1 MKNIKR
7 LILLLIVLV
16 GGWLLISE
24 ESVLHDLPEKN
35 EEHSARPEESGDLQL
50 YFSNAYLNDP
60 EVGRGDRGNIDR
72 RLADVIAGATT
83 SIDAALF
90 EIESPRIAEELV
102 KAVRRGVRIRMVL
115 EEDQITNHEVDLLRG
130 AGIPLVTDGRSA
142 RMHNKFLVIDRER
155 VWTGSMNVTD
165 NGAWKNN
172 NNGVLIR
179 SEKIAE
185 NYTAEFEEM
194 FIDRSFGARSPSRT
208 PNTLVKLGEVDI
220 YNYFAPEDDVVPK
233 ITRLIRLAK
242 REIRFMAFSFT
253 DDEIGTLLVERFHDG
268 LDVAGIVEA
277 WGASLKSSEIHRFR
291 EAGMPVLTDRNSGLM
306 HHKVMVIDRVWTI
319 LGSYNFSASAATQND
334 ENVLII
340 KSEEIARQMLEEY
353 DRVRRIGD

>member
-1 MKNIKR
+1 MRNIKGI
-7 LILLLIVLV
+7 ILATILLV
-16 GGWLLISE
+16 GGWLFLDDE
-24 ESVLHDLPEKN
+24 PDPRDLPDREPVAVRTD
-35 EEHSARPEESGDLQL
+35 EGDLLL
-50 YFSNAYLNDP
+50 YFSNAYVNDP
-60 EVGRGDRGNIDR
+60 EIGRNDRVNIDR
-72 RLADVIAGATT
+72 RLAEVIASATS

-102 KAVRRGVRIRMVL
+102 KAVRRGVAVRMVL
-115 EEDQITNHEVDLLRG
+115 EEDQITNHEVELLRG

-142 RMHNKFLVIDRER
+142 RMHNKFLVIDRQR

-194 FIDRSFGARSPSRT
+194 FVDRSFGARSPSRT
-208 PNTLVKLGEVDI
+208 PHTLVKLGAIDI

-233 ITRLIRLAK
+233 ITRLLRLAK
-242 REIRFMAFSFT
+242 SEIRFMAFSFT
-253 DDEIGTLLVERFHDG
+253 DDEIGALLVERFHDG
-268 LDVAGIVEA
+268 VDVAGIIEA
-277 WGASLKSSEIHRFR
+277 WGASLESSELHRFR
-291 EAGMPVLTDRNSGLM
+291 AVGMPVLTDRNSGLM
-306 HHKVMVIDRVWTI
+306 HHKVMVIDSTWTI
-319 LGSYNFSASAATQND
+319 LGSYNFSRSAAERND

-340 KSEEIARQMLEEY
+340 KSRDVARQMLDEY
-353 DRVRRIGD
+353 ARVERIGEMK